1 MENFFS
7 SGVTG
12 QVNGFSYFYFKIFW
26 LTFVIFEKK
35 KIMGRNVLY
44 PDFTMET
51 TRAWWKD
58 ALNRFINTDQV
69 IRFDGIYLVKLLFNK

>member
-1 MENFFS
+1 
-7 SGVTG
+7 
-12 QVNGFSYFYFKIFW
+12 
-26 LTFVIFEKK
+26 
-35 KIMGRNVLY
+35 MGRNVLY